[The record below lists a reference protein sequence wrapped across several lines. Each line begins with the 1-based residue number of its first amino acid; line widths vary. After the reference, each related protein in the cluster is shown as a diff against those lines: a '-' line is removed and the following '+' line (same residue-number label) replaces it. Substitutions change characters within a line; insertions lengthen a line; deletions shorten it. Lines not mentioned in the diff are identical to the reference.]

1 MIDYDDFRTGLRYR
15 DVYAM
20 LWVNSN
26 DRAQWRY
33 KRRRTVLGH
42 WRGIKQAMYAMYCGM
57 V

>member
-1 MIDYDDFRTGLRYR
+1 MIAYDDFRTGLRYR

-26 DRAQWRY
+26 DRTQWRY